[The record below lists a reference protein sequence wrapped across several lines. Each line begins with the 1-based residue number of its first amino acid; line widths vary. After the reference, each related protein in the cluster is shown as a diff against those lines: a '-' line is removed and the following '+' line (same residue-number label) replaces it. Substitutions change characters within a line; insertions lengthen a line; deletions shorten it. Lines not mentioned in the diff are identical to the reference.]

1 MEVTVTKPIEEFI
14 EQQLARGYADAS
26 EVTRQAFLRWM
37 EEEGFEAD
45 PPRLRE
51 KLDAA
56 RQGKFRPYVPRTY
69 DVLLASAMPDRVRL
83 LRVLHGARDLQA
95 ELGE

>member
-14 EQQLARGYADAS
+14 EQQMARGYADAS

-37 EEEGFEAD
+37 EEEEFDAD

-56 RQGKFRPYVPRTY
+56 RQGKFRPYDPQAC
-69 DVLLASAMPDRVRL
+69 DALIASSDETP
-83 LRVLHGARDLQA
+83 G
-95 ELGE
+95 